1 VLEFLQLQSQAIAMA
16 NVQIP
21 DTLFKRLDR
30 YAAAHGRDRVHVV
43 KEALERQLDA
53 LLWWKRE
60 VRKGISQADAGAFV
74 PAEKVMRRA
83 RALLARH
90 GRKPATR

>member
-1 VLEFLQLQSQAIAMA
+1 MAMA

-21 DTLFKRLDR
+21 DTLAKKLDR
-30 YAAAHGRDRVHVV
+30 YATAHGCDREHVV
-43 KEALERQLDA
+43 KEALERQLDS

-60 VRKGISQADAGAFV
+60 VQKGISQADAGALV

>member
-1 VLEFLQLQSQAIAMA
+1 MA
-16 NVQIP
+16 HVQIP
-21 DTLFKRLDR
+21 DKLSRKLDA
-30 YAAAHGRDRVHVV
+30 YAAARGRNRSHVV

-53 LLWWKRE
+53 LSWWKRE
-60 VRKGISQADAGAFV
+60 VQKGILQADAGALL

-90 GRKPATR
+90 GRKRATR